1 MTDGRRT
8 QKRIFPGRPARPRGS
23 RQEQDKKNGVSRSV
37 GSTGNP
43 DKNVCGG
50 VLLSHTLPG
59 AVPSP
64 CQALAS
70 GFGKG
75 PGVTPGPLTTISI
88 QQLEGFGKGPGVTP
102 GPWPPQK
109 PPSTARTPK
118 KTGTPTGQKENH
130 PRAATGACRDGP
142 GTGQRTRTPFRDHRN
157 NAPCRQQSR
166 SSKDADPPPHK
177 GEWAAMSPSPVS
189 TGRLHPSRGF
199 HLRPIK
205 HVFHMRASGPRRAQG
220 ILISEQASRL
230 DAFSGYPSRT

>member
-1 MTDGRRT
+1 MTDDRRT
-8 QKRIFPGRPARPRGS
+8 RKRIFPGRPVRPRES
-23 RQEQDKKNGVSRSV
+23 RQERDKKGGVSRSV

-43 DKNVCGG
+43 TRNVCGG

-75 PGVTPGPLTTISI
+75 PGVTPGP
-88 QQLEGFGKGPGVTP
+88 
-102 GPWPPQK
+102 WPPQK
-109 PPSTARTPK
+109 PPPTARTPNGDPDRPK
-118 KTGTPTGQKENH
+118 GKTTHAP
-130 PRAATGACRDGP
+130 PPARAVTVREPDSGREP
-142 GTGQRTRTPFRDHRN
+142 SSFRDHRN

-177 GEWAAMSPSPVS
+177 SGEWAAMSPSPVS

-205 HVFHMRASGPRRAQG
+205 HVFHMRATGPRRAQG

>member
-1 MTDGRRT
+1 MFFSWFVSGYAKDFPGTLSGTRSGKTRAGVPEPMNPRKQKRWGFPERRLHGKPHQECLRRRVTLPHPAGCSTITVPGLSFRVRKGTGRHTWAMATAKTTTDGPDPQRG
-8 QKRIFPGRPARPRGS
+8 PRPAKR
-23 RQEQDKKNGVSRSV
+23 
-37 GSTGNP
+37 
-43 DKNVCGG
+43 
-50 VLLSHTLPG
+50 
-59 AVPSP
+59 
-64 CQALAS
+64 
-70 GFGKG
+70 
-75 PGVTPGPLTTISI
+75 
-88 QQLEGFGKGPGVTP
+88 
-102 GPWPPQK
+102 
-109 PPSTARTPK
+109 
-118 KTGTPTGQKENH
+118 ENH

-177 GEWAAMSPSPVS
+177 SGEWDAMSPSPVS

-205 HVFHMRASGPRRAQG
+205 HVFHMRATGPRRAQG